1 MSSYEENPE
10 TDGKT
15 AFSIS
20 QLQAMHLARAAWD
33 SVTPTTI
40 ANCWKHTGI
49 LQHSNEDELV
59 QNNLIASSIT
69 QDKDLDDIVEKTKE
83 TLSRLSQYPGIPES
97 SPRVRI
103 SIQDLLNPVAKSKLV
118 HDSVPIPTNEEIVNH
133 VRGVEVEQENIEQE
147 DESNQEPERE
157 PWSLSKMRAALNE
170 IEFGLLSQP
179 ASDSSP
185 SWLPHVKSLQ
195 SLRSQLIDAQ
205 WSGLKQTTLDT
216 FFQ

>member
-15 AFSIS
+15 AFSI
-20 QLQAMHLARAAWD
+20 
-33 SVTPTTI
+33 
-40 ANCWKHTGI
+40 N
-49 LQHSNEDELV
+49 ELV
-59 QNNLIASSIT
+59 QNNSIASSIT
-69 QDKDLDDIVEKTKE
+69 QDKDLDEIVEKTKE
-83 TLSRLSQYPGIPES
+83 TLISRLSQYPGIPES
-97 SPRVRI
+97 SPRVCI

-118 HDSVPIPTNEEIVNH
+118 HDSVPIPTDKEIVNH

-147 DESNQEPERE
+147 DESDQEPECE

-195 SLRSQLIDAQ
+195 SLRS
-205 WSGLKQTTLDT
+205 
-216 FFQ
+216 